1 MWRSRSNIL
10 FIHDWVCLFA
20 CYAPLEWWWYNW
32 TPCSLSMRKRC
43 PKRVM
48 SCCFLIFLLHFHLA
62 LLVAAA
68 PSIHHALLHML
79 GLTLTSTPL
88 PSMHT
93 GAPQYNLCNCMWVCS
108 FHPTYMCVHHVYR
121 ESSTMEKDPTRN
133 YCNTHTVSKPQ
144 VSYTPVRVRT
154 HCNAQCDV
162 EDYLGCKWVG

>member
-1 MWRSRSNIL
+1 MELHSTSDFLGNGTRRSRSNIL
-10 FIHDWVCLFA
+10 FIRDWVCLFVR
-20 CYAPLEWWWYNW
+20 YAPLEWWWYKW

-43 PKRVM
+43 PKWVV

-93 GAPQYNLCNCMWVCS
+93 GALQYILHSCMWVCS
-108 FHPTYMCVHHVYR
+108 FSPDIHVCSPCLPRVKHYG
-121 ESSTMEKDPTRN
+121 EG
-133 YCNTHTVSKPQ
+133 
-144 VSYTPVRVRT
+144 SYPK
-154 HCNAQCDV
+154 
-162 EDYLGCKWVG
+162 LL